1 LSGLFGLSDAM
12 KTQLLTRLATR
23 RAPVPRPAAGAVS
36 APGTVPPAPPLGHA
50 PIMAELDL
58 LQRAAE
64 KLDLP
69 NPYFRVHSGIAG
81 AMTRIGE
88 RDYDNFA
95 SYNYLGLNGDPR
107 VAEAAKAAIDRY
119 GTSVSASRLASGER
133 PLHRALE
140 TELAAIYRADD
151 CLAFVSGHATN
162 VNVIGHLIDR
172 EDVILYDAL
181 SHNSIV
187 QGALLSGARRI
198 AFPHNDLDELERL
211 LAAARP
217 RARRALL
224 VVEGHY
230 SMDGDVP
237 DLARL
242 VAIARRWRASLMV
255 DEAHSLGVLGQR
267 GFGIAE
273 HAGIDPREVDVWMG
287 TLSKTLCGSGG
298 YIAGSGALI
307 DYLRHSAPGFV
318 YSVGL
323 SPPVA
328 AAALTALGLMREE
341 PWRVERLQANGRCFL
356 EAARAAGLQTGLS
369 IGAAIVPVMVGSSI
383 RAARLA
389 QALFQDG
396 MNVQPIIYPAVPEQ
410 GARLRFFISS
420 LHDEA
425 ALRRVAAAIATQLR
439 QIMHE
444 KLDLAAL
451 AAMLA
456 RG

>member
-1 LSGLFGLSDAM
+1 LSGLFGLSDSV

-23 RAPVPRPAAGAVS
+23 RAPAPPSATEAKG
-36 APGTVPPAPPLGHA
+36 APGAPPLGHA
-50 PIMAELDL
+50 PVIAELDL

-64 KLDLP
+64 KLGLET
-69 NPYFRVHSGIAG
+69 PYFREHGGIAG
-81 AMTRIGE
+81 ATTLIGN

-107 VAEAAKAAIDRY
+107 VTEAAKVAIDRY
-119 GTSVSASRLASGER
+119 GTSVSASRLVSGER

-140 TELAAIYRADD
+140 AGLAAIYGAED
-151 CLAFVSGHATN
+151 CLVFVSGHATN
-162 VNVIGHLIDR
+162 VSVIGHLIDR
-172 EDVILYDAL
+172 EDVILHDAL

-217 RARRALL
+217 RAKRALV

-242 VAIARRWRASLMV
+242 VTITRRWRASLMV
-255 DEAHSLGVLGQR
+255 DEAHSLGVLG
-267 GFGIAE
+267 GCGSGIAE
-273 HAGIDPREVDVWMG
+273 HAGIDPGQVDVWMG

-298 YIAGSGALI
+298 YIAGSRALI
-307 DYLRHSAPGFV
+307 DYLRHSVPGFV

-323 SPPVA
+323 SPPIA
-328 AAALTALGLMREE
+328 AAALAALGVMRKE
-341 PWRVERLQANGRCFL
+341 PWRVERLQANGRYFL
-356 EAARAAGLQTGLS
+356 EAARAAGLDTGAS

-389 QALFQDG
+389 QALFKAG
-396 MNVQPIIYPAVPEQ
+396 VNVQPIIYPAVPEQ
-410 GARLRFFISS
+410 GARLRFFLSS

-425 ALRRVAAAIATQLR
+425 SLRRVVATTAAELR
-439 QIMHE
+439 QVAHE

>member
-1 LSGLFGLSDAM
+1 MSGLFGLSDSV

-23 RAPVPRPAAGAVS
+23 RAPDPSTAAEAPAEGRT
-36 APGTVPPAPPLGHA
+36 APALGHA
-50 PIMAELDL
+50 PVIAELNL

-64 KLDLP
+64 KLGLET
-69 NPYFRVHSGIAG
+69 PYFREHAGIAG
-81 AMTRIGE
+81 ATTRIGNRE
-88 RDYDNFA
+88 YDNFA
-95 SYNYLGLNGDPR
+95 SYNYLDLNGDPR
-107 VAEAAKAAIDRY
+107 VTEAAKAAIDRY
-119 GTSVSASRLASGER
+119 GTSVSASRLVSGER

-140 TELAAIYRADD
+140 TELAAIYGAED
-151 CLAFVSGHATN
+151 CLTFVSGHATN
-162 VNVIGHLIDR
+162 VTVLGHLVDR
-172 EDVILYDAL
+172 EDVILHDAL

-187 QGALLSGARRI
+187 QGALLAGARRI

-242 VAIARRWRASLMV
+242 VTIARRWRASLMV
-255 DEAHSLGVLGQR
+255 DEAHSLGVLGR
-267 GFGIAE
+267 HGLGIAE
-273 HAGIDPREVDVWMG
+273 HAEVDPGQVDVWMG

-298 YIAGSGALI
+298 YIAGSRALI
-307 DYLRHSAPGFV
+307 DYLRHSVPGFV

-328 AAALTALGLMREE
+328 AAALAALRLMREE

-356 EAARAAGLQTGLS
+356 EAARAAGLATGNS

-389 QALFQDG
+389 QALFKAG
-396 MNVQPIIYPAVPEQ
+396 VNVQPIIYPAVPEQ
-410 GARLRFFISS
+410 GARLRFFVSS
-420 LHDEA
+420 RHDEA
-425 ALRRVAAAIATQLR
+425 VLRRVAAATAAELR
-439 QIMHE
+439 QVAHE

-456 RG
+456 RD

>member
-1 LSGLFGLSDAM
+1 MCGWV
-12 KTQLLTRLATR
+12 R
-23 RAPVPRPAAGAVS
+23 S
-36 APGTVPPAPPLGHA
+36 A
-50 PIMAELDL
+50 E
-58 LQRAAE
+58 
-64 KLDLP
+64 
-69 NPYFRVHSGIAG
+69 
-81 AMTRIGE
+81 
-88 RDYDNFA
+88 
-95 SYNYLGLNGDPR
+95 
-107 VAEAAKAAIDRY
+107 
-119 GTSVSASRLASGER
+119 
-133 PLHRALE
+133 
-140 TELAAIYRADD
+140 
-151 CLAFVSGHATN
+151 
-162 VNVIGHLIDR
+162 
-172 EDVILYDAL
+172 
-181 SHNSIV
+181 
-187 QGALLSGARRI
+187 
-198 AFPHNDLDELERL
+198 
-211 LAAARP
+211 
-217 RARRALL
+217 
-224 VVEGHY
+224 
-230 SMDGDVP
+230 
-237 DLARL
+237 
-242 VAIARRWRASLMV
+242 
-255 DEAHSLGVLGQR
+255 
-267 GFGIAE
+267 
-273 HAGIDPREVDVWMG
+273 
-287 TLSKTLCGSGG
+287 TLCGSGG

-356 EAARAAGLQTGLS
+356 EAARAAGLQTGFS